1 MDIEISVFVKKMYLV
16 LVFAIIRMVLV
27 SIFTS
32 LMLLLLHIFQ
42 VAKWSTVNFANVVT
56 CCYKYFPNYAVV
68 REMYSIGINRLTVN
82 DFVP

>member
-1 MDIEISVFVKKMYLV
+1 MVKKMYLV

-42 VAKWSTVNFANVVT
+42 VAKWSTVKFANVVT
-56 CCYKYFPNYAVV
+56 RCYKYFPKYAVV
-68 REMYSIGINRLTVN
+68 REMYSIRINRLTVN